1 MSDNSMN
8 ARRASC
14 YTALNR
20 PSRVVGRKAPADQA
34 DPRPGMTEFRFPG
47 TDDGS
52 QRNWAPLPFRPAE
65 FGLIK
70 PTSRPGGPPAPKD
83 ILGQVPS
90 TAEVFKALERPRDLA
105 VM

>member
-1 MSDNSMN
+1 
-8 ARRASC
+8 
-14 YTALNR
+14 
-20 PSRVVGRKAPADQA
+20 
-34 DPRPGMTEFRFPG
+34 MTEFRFPG

-90 TAEVFKALERPRDLA
+90 TAEVFKALDEVSRRMENLARSLDCLGYFDDDDGPRA
-105 VM
+105 A